1 MPDSFGLDAG
11 FDLDF
16 GIPRKRKR
24 RVDSFDAE
32 TEASLMSTLGRTA
45 LSGVAATGNLLDVPG
60 SMARDVLAGQNPFDQ
75 ILDPFGSENRTTGR
89 DLLRQTGMISN
100 QDTTGNWWGG
110 LAAEIALDPTTYL
123 TFGGSALTKGGK
135 AFKAAGVLDDAAK
148 IGLKGGRHVG
158 KRLSRMTTTAKEGF
172 DLLDDAGKAAVN
184 DYLTKNAMN
193 LTDIADEPL
202 QTLGRAALPFTDIGF
217 NFGSG
222 AISQGIASGLDLAG
236 SALNKNLAVRVGRAL
251 FDPSVGGQVGHG
263 AQQIAEE
270 AYRAKWKAERAVKH
284 EHVQLLKQMDEGFKS
299 FNETMGP
306 EIAARNT
313 AAWDDFTTKLR
324 DRGGSLTPE
333 QTDAVS
339 SVWKGYFEGYLKTDP
354 GEGVQ
359 KLIKDIEAGG
369 ALDRNALLQKKAQ
382 PFYSKLAQ
390 VVQDKVG
397 GKTSWDQL
405 KATLKNHGVKDEEIR
420 DMGIEAA
427 FAGKKSLTK
436 EEVLETFLENSV
448 RVEEKVLGNPERGA
462 SEAAIEWLKRKGVS
476 NDPVSEFGYG
486 NPDDYVKLAME
497 HGAEDFDH
505 TLRDAGAKFATYQ
518 VPGADPGT
526 YREILLK
533 IPPGEIPGA
542 ERGVKDYYGKHFDE
556 QNVIAHARVDD
567 ITLPDGRKALR
578 INEIQSDWHQK
589 GAKEGYGPPKVPELK
604 VSKDG
609 KTFFNDQ
616 ARIERLSNGRW
627 QLDDRRGGLSGT
639 YKTLEEA
646 MGAYEEIISAT
657 LGWKPFIPDGPFKD
671 SWQDL
676 ALKNVLRHAAEKGY
690 DAVALVHGEDI
701 AKAVGGPAEK
711 LGTFY
716 DEILTNK
723 LKKLTKGGKA
733 AIGEAAT
740 SADAGKLTK
749 LRDELRQVEGR
760 MDAADRA
767 GNQQLYEALVNR
779 HREMLDDIG
788 YLEEKGIGGTGQPY
802 RSVFEITP
810 KLRESILKEG
820 QPLYQKA
827 GDTAKGAATFAKDG
841 KALLQFFSTADVSTH
856 LHEMSHVMRRHL
868 TSSDDEI
875 AARFV
880 GATDGAKWTVDQEE
894 KWARGFENY
903 IRTGKA
909 PSSGIKAVFDRLK
922 EWMTS
927 IYQKVIG
934 SSIGGVKLTP
944 EIKELYGRLIGSTPA
959 TRKASGTIAYEA
971 YDKLVR
977 LAGEL
982 ADDAGSPDVE
992 KAWEIMQEGGTN
1004 LPDAVKAKIKET
1016 AGGIRKLNKAAYDE
1030 YLSKGGKGGTITDRL
1045 ADDAT
1050 ETVGFSHMPRSV
1062 DMRPKDIADLKNPK
1076 VLKSSFANA
1085 ASRDAVARMI
1095 PTEIKNRMLQDQT
1108 VRDAL
1113 KADHAAKKE
1122 IEAAA
1127 KAGTP
1132 LVTPPAT
1139 DTAAKLLEQ
1148 KYQQFLDPKHA
1159 IDDVNVGKT
1168 GHATELARWVA
1179 EHKQAPMHTASTV
1192 DDQVR
1197 YMTGV
1202 QTASRNLDAMHEIVL
1217 QNMDKVPGAGKV
1229 SVGKAFKSAG
1239 LSDEAI
1245 EHWSKTTGEA
1255 AENAFEE
1262 FYVPA
1267 DVANALVATQ
1277 RIYQEPEW
1285 LKEIGGALD
1294 TWNQF
1299 WKSAVTVPF
1308 PSFHSRNFTSG
1319 QFMNVATGLVSNA
1332 QEMAEYSG
1340 EVLQAMKMVATG
1352 NVPREIV
1359 EELYVNGVRGSHT
1372 RAMDLTVDSINQGLP
1387 GELQS
1392 AMGALGAFKKIKDE
1406 MGPSYFD
1413 ALPGGKNLRAGLNM
1427 AGEAGGRV
1435 ADKVEFMNR
1444 VPLYMYL
1451 TRKKG
1456 WSAAEAA
1463 AKVNELHVDYSQL
1476 TGFEK
1481 SAMRR
1486 LVPFYSFQRRIAPV
1500 ILNTILERPGGF
1512 LAQSIKASADL
1523 HNEDPLTPE
1532 HVGSTLS
1539 IPNPLKNADY
1549 EGKSYITGFGLP
1561 HEQLLQY
1568 VGGPRAVLREA
1579 ASQLNPIVKAPLE
1592 WATGQSFFQSGPGG
1606 KGRDIEELDP
1616 TLGRIYANVT
1626 GAEKPPKSTALEFFS
1641 ANLPTSRV
1649 QTSLRQLTDPRKDI
1663 GEKAVNFLTGARI
1676 TDVDLKA
1683 QERVVQNR
1691 ALDLMKDMGART
1703 FEKPYFPD
1711 ELVEEMSPEEAA
1723 QADALELL
1731 QAVLADRQKKRK
1743 RPAGR

>member
-100 QDTTGNWWGG
+100 RDTTGNWWGG
-110 LAAEIALDPTTYL
+110 LAAEILTDPTTYM

-172 DLLDDAGKAAVN
+172 DLLDDAGKAAVGE
-184 DYLTKNAMN
+184 YFTKNN
-193 LTDIADEPL
+193 LNLADIADEPL
-202 QTLGRAALPFTDIGF
+202 QTLARFEIPFTDIGF

-284 EHVQLLKQMDEGFKS
+284 EHVQLLKQMDEGFAAFEAS
-299 FNETMGP
+299 FGDTAQR
-306 EIAARNT
+306 AA
-313 AAWDDFTTKLR
+313 
-324 DRGGSLTPE
+324 GQSLQEVE
-333 QTDAVS
+333 Q
-339 SVWKGYFEGYLKTDP
+339 
-354 GEGVQ
+354 Q
-359 KLIKDIEAGG
+359 
-369 ALDRNALLQKKAQ
+369 
-382 PFYSKLAQ
+382 LAQ
-390 VVQDKVG
+390 FQ
-397 GKTSWDQL
+397 
-405 KATLKNHGVKDEEIR
+405 AKN
-420 DMGIEAA
+420 AA
-427 FAGKKSLTK
+427 AQ
-436 EEVLETFLENSV
+436 
-448 RVEEKVLGNPERGA
+448 
-462 SEAAIEWLKRKGVS
+462 AA
-476 NDPVSEFGYG
+476 
-486 NPDDYVKLAME
+486 
-497 HGAEDFDH
+497 
-505 TLRDAGAKFATYQ
+505 
-518 VPGADPGT
+518 
-526 YREILLK
+526 
-533 IPPGEIPGA
+533 
-542 ERGVKDYYGKHFDE
+542 
-556 QNVIAHARVDD
+556 
-567 ITLPDGRKALR
+567 
-578 INEIQSDWHQK
+578 
-589 GAKEGYGPPKVPELK
+589 
-604 VSKDG
+604 
-609 KTFFNDQ
+609 
-616 ARIERLSNGRW
+616 
-627 QLDDRRGGLSGT
+627 
-639 YKTLEEA
+639 
-646 MGAYEEIISAT
+646 
-657 LGWKPFIPDGPFKD
+657 
-671 SWQDL
+671 
-676 ALKNVLRHAAEKGY
+676 
-690 DAVALVHGEDI
+690 
-701 AKAVGGPAEK
+701 
-711 LGTFY
+711 
-716 DEILTNK
+716 
-723 LKKLTKGGKA
+723 
-733 AIGEAAT
+733 
-740 SADAGKLTK
+740 
-749 LRDELRQVEGR
+749 
-760 MDAADRA
+760 MDAAQAAGKFDADFTRA
-767 GNQQLYEALVNR
+767 RDDFMSSG
-779 HREMLDDIG
+779 REMDELLAKRD
-788 YLEEKGIGGTGQPY
+788 
-802 RSVFEITP
+802 V
-810 KLRESILKEG
+810 LR
-820 QPLYQKA
+820 
-827 GDTAKGAATFAKDG
+827 
-841 KALLQFFSTADVSTH
+841 
-856 LHEMSHVMRRHL
+856 R
-868 TSSDDEI
+868 TS
-875 AARFV
+875 
-880 GATDGAKWTVDQEE
+880 
-894 KWARGFENY
+894 
-903 IRTGKA
+903 
-909 PSSGIKAVFDRLK
+909 PSSVQP
-922 EWMTS
+922 T
-927 IYQKVIG
+927 
-934 SSIGGVKLTP
+934 
-944 EIKELYGRLIGSTPA
+944 
-959 TRKASGTIAYEA
+959 YEM

-977 LAGEL
+977 LTGEL
-982 ADDAGSPDVE
+982 GDSADIDS
-992 KAWEIMQEGGTN
+992 AWKTIQEGGTD
-1004 LPDAVKAKIKET
+1004 LPDAVKAKVKET
-1016 AGGIRKLNKAAYDE
+1016 ANSIRRLNQKVHKSIE
-1030 YLSKGGKGGTITDRL
+1030 GKGGRANWITERE
-1045 ADDAT
+1045 AEAGIT
-1050 ETVGFSHMPRSV
+1050 EGFAHMPRYA
-1062 DMRPKDIADLKNPK
+1062 DQTPKDLADLKAGKILRTTHGGMKGRSEAIRTIPAEIVNRL
-1076 VLKSSFANA
+1076 VSDSTLRGDDA
-1085 ASRDAVARMI
+1085 ADEILNRFGQYLDPEYKIDDAVMGKQGHAAELAQFVKEHRARPLFNNSTPEDFLKYQMGA
-1095 PTEIKNRMLQDQT
+1095 QT
-1108 VRDAL
+1108 VD
-1113 KADHAAKKE
+1113 
-1122 IEAAA
+1122 
-1127 KAGTP
+1127 
-1132 LVTPPAT
+1132 
-1139 DTAAKLLEQ
+1139 
-1148 KYQQFLDPKHA
+1148 
-1159 IDDVNVGKT
+1159 
-1168 GHATELARWVA
+1168 
-1179 EHKQAPMHTASTV
+1179 
-1192 DDQVR
+1192 
-1197 YMTGV
+1197 
-1202 QTASRNLDAMHEIVL
+1202 RNLDAMHEIVRR
-1217 QNMDKVPGAGKV
+1217 NMDQLPGEGKV
-1229 SVGKAFKSAG
+1229 TVTRAFQNAG
-1239 LSDEAI
+1239 LTEEAV
-1245 EHWSKTTGEA
+1245 EHWSKQTGYGLSEA
-1255 AENAFEE
+1255 DNYF
-1262 FYVPA
+1262 VPA

-1352 NVPREIV
+1352 SVPREIV
-1359 EELYVNGVRGSHT
+1359 EELYVNGVRGTHT

-1427 AGEAGGRV
+1427 AGEVGGRV

-1500 ILNTILERPGGF
+1500 ILSTILERPGGF
-1512 LAQSIKASADL
+1512 LSQSIKASADL

-1691 ALDLMKDMGART
+1691 ALDLMKGMGART

-1711 ELVEEMSPEEAA
+1711 DLVEEMSPEEAA

-1743 RPAGR
+1743 KSAGK